1 MKTNKLRLLIVEDS
15 KDDFSLLL
23 RELNKSN
30 YEIEYTLVDNAIGFE
45 KALSQDW
52 DFIIS
57 DYSLPGF
64 TGHEALKICNE
75 KELDT
80 PFIMVSGTIGEDIAV
95 NMMKLGARDYIM
107 KNSLKRLL
115 PAIER
120 ELEDAKTRKERKLAE
135 AELKNSQE
143 ELKKFATHLHHI
155 REEERI
161 MLAREIHDELAQI
174 LIALKIDMG
183 MMKSKLSKGL
193 KNVDEESFVANFNEF
208 YVKVDDSIRISRKI
222 MSGLRSADME
232 LNSLLDTMKQ
242 NLTDFQ
248 EKHNISCAFKTE
260 LLTINLNPKHAVT
273 LLRIYQEALSNIV
286 KHAKA
291 SFVSVSLEVENE
303 KLILEIEDNGVGF
316 DQTVKTK
323 SDSYGVI
330 GMKERVFIID
340 GKLQITSQLKT
351 GTTVK
356 IMIPYSESLSPHN
369 ELKLLHSSRSFD

>member
-1 MKTNKLRLLIVEDS
+1 MGENKLRVLIVEDS
-15 KDDFSLLL
+15 ADDFSLLL

-30 YEIEYTLVDNAIGFE
+30 YEIEYTLVDNASGFG

-64 TGHEALKICNE
+64 TGFEALKICNE
-75 KELDT
+75 RELDI
-80 PFIMVSGTIGEDIAV
+80 PFIMVSGTVGEDIAV
-95 NMMKLGARDYIM
+95 NMMRFGARDYIM

-120 ELEDAKTRKERKLAE
+120 ELEDAKIRKERKLAD

-143 ELKKFATHLHHI
+143 ELKKFAAHLHNI

-183 MMKSKLSKGL
+183 MMKSKLSKGF
-193 KNVDEESFVANFNEF
+193 KIIDEENFVTSFNDLCL
-208 YVKVDDSIRISRKI
+208 KVDDSIRISRKI

-232 LNSLLDTMKQ
+232 LNSLLETMKQ
-242 NLTDFQ
+242 NLNDFQ
-248 EKHNISCAFKTE
+248 EKYNISCTFKTE
-260 LLTINLNPKHAVT
+260 LLTINLNQKHAVT

-291 SFVSVSLEVENE
+291 SSVNVSLTAENE
-303 KLILEIEDNGVGF
+303 QLILEIEDNGVGF
-316 DQTVKTK
+316 DQTIKTK

-330 GMKERVFIID
+330 GMKERVSLIN
-340 GKLQITSQLKT
+340 GKLLIKSQLNR
-351 GTTVK
+351 GVTVK
-356 IMIPYSESLSPHN
+356 IMIPYSESLSPQN
-369 ELKLLHSSRSFD
+369 ELNLVHSSQYVD